1 MMVNRQTCKGYTV
14 ALVNFYNSTPSD
26 TQVASDLS
34 NDEIVVFT
42 HLRTGGRILAGRVQ
56 ALVDFDVN
64 LHHENTIPKWNGE
77 DYFVIVKVSFG
88 YSIVREKLRAIAV
101 DWAAAEYPD
110 QVRYI

>member
-1 MMVNRQTCKGYTV
+1 MMVNRQTRKGHTV

-42 HLRTGGRILAGRVQ
+42 HFRTGGRILADRVQ
-56 ALVDFDVN
+56 ALVDFNVN
-64 LHHENTIPKWNGE
+64 LHNENTIPKWNGE
-77 DYFVIVKVSFG
+77 DYFVMVKDSFD

-101 DWAAAEYPD
+101 DWTATEYPD
-110 QVRYI
+110 QVRNI